1 MTQIKS
7 EINEFNAPFEPSQIK
22 MDSKVQSIYSLMSR
36 IRHGEIVTP
45 PYQRRDV
52 WNNIAK
58 SRLIESILVRIPIP
72 VFYID
77 ASDED
82 CWKIIDG
89 LQRITALKEFMND
102 KTLKL
107 EDLEYVNDL
116 DGCYF
121 DDLPRSYQR
130 RIEET
135 DITIIFINTGTPEN
149 VKFNIFKRINTGG
162 LPLSDQEIRHALNNG
177 SSSKLVEK
185 IAKEEIITNIWNI
198 PQERMELDELIL
210 RGLGYWFL
218 KPSDI
223 FDETLDTYINSVM
236 RKINSE
242 KNNNVKRLA
251 MDYILANEICYS
263 IFKEKSFCKISSGS
277 NRKNPPN
284 KNIYEAWMSVLS
296 QVSHDD
302 LNLLKCHS
310 KEIYDG
316 YLELTNDGRFTKLVS
331 TRKRNAMISRYN
343 YLYDFISKWI
353 KK

>member
-1 MTQIKS
+1 MTLLKNES
-7 EINEFNAPFEPSQIK
+7 NEFNAPFEPSQIK

-36 IRHGEIVTP
+36 IKHGEIKTP
-45 PYQRRDV
+45 PYQRREV

-77 ASDED
+77 ASDEN

-89 LQRITALKEFMND
+89 LQRITALKEFMNE

-107 EDLEYVNDL
+107 ENLEYVSDL
-116 DGCYF
+116 NGCYF

-135 DITIIFINTGTPEN
+135 DVTVIFINAGTPEN

-162 LPLSDQEIRHALNNG
+162 LPLSEQEIRHALNNG
-177 SSSKLVEK
+177 SSSDLVK
-185 IAKEEIITNIWNI
+185 TISKKEVITKVWSI

-218 KPSDI
+218 DLECI
-223 FDETLDTYINSVM
+223 FDETLDTYIVSVM
-236 RKINSE
+236 KKINNE
-242 KNNNVKRLA
+242 KESIVKKRA
-251 MDYILANEICYS
+251 EKYILANEVCYS
-263 IFKEKSFCKISSGS
+263 IFKERAFCKITPGV

-296 QVSHDD
+296 QASSTD
-302 LNLLKCHS
+302 LNFLMTHS
-310 KEIYDG
+310 GEVYSG
-316 YLELTNDGRFTKLVS
+316 YLELVNDDKFSKLVS
-331 TRKRNAMISRYN
+331 SRKHNAMVSRYN
-343 YLYDFISKWI
+343 YLHKFISKWI
-353 KK
+353 SI

>member
-1 MTQIKS
+1 MTLLKN
-7 EINEFNAPFEPSQIK
+7 ENNEFNAPFEPSQIK
-22 MDSKVQSIYSLMSR
+22 MVSKVQSIYSLMSR
-36 IRHGEIVTP
+36 IKHGEIITP
-45 PYQRRDV
+45 PYQRRNV
-52 WNNIAK
+52 WNDVAK

-77 ASDED
+77 ASDEN

-107 EDLEYVNDL
+107 ENLEYVNDL
-116 DGCYF
+116 NGCYF

-135 DITIIFINTGTPEN
+135 DVTVIFINTGTPEN

-177 SSSKLVEK
+177 RASKLVQEISNDK
-185 IAKEEIITNIWNI
+185 IIGQIWNV

-218 KPSDI
+218 DLNRI
-223 FDETLDTYINSVM
+223 FEENLDTYINSVM
-236 RKINSE
+236 KKINNE
-242 KNNNVKRLA
+242 DEEDVNKLTDR
-251 MDYILANEICYS
+251 YIYANCLCYK
-263 IFKEKSFCKISSGS
+263 IFKERVFCKITPGS
-277 NRKNPPN
+277 NRKNRPN

-296 QVSHDD
+296 HVSYTDLKKMENYSAEIYNGY
-302 LNLLKCHS
+302 LNLV
-310 KEIYDG
+310 
-316 YLELTNDGRFTKLVS
+316 NDIKFTKLVS
-331 TRKRNAMISRYN
+331 SRKPNAMKARYE
-343 YLYDFISKWI
+343 YLYEFIKEWTD
-353 KK
+353 K